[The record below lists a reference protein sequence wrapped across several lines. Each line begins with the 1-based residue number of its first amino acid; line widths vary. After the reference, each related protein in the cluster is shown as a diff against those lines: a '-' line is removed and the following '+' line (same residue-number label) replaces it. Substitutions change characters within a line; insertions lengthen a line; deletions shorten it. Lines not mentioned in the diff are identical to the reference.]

1 MNGDEIANL
10 INALFRT
17 YKSSDNQEY
26 SNKEV
31 CDALDGAIEA
41 SHLSRLRKG
50 KIANPG
56 RDTLLALC
64 RFFRVPPSYFFPEL
78 QTIEHDADANPE
90 HIEANDPMLQ
100 IALKST
106 GITPEVQ
113 EKLEQLIRALRQQK

>member
-1 MNGDEIANL
+1 MKGEEIANL

-17 YKSSDNQEY
+17 YKRSDGQEY

-31 CDALDGAIEA
+31 CDALGDDIEA

-78 QTIEHDADANPE
+78 QTAEHNTDSSPE
-90 HIEANDPMLQ
+90 HVEENDPMLQ